1 MRKRARTS
9 CMLCPSVSCLFHL
22 PFTVHPAAAAP
33 TIQHHTHFCVC
44 HNLLHHVTQSSPYLR
59 VGIRHPY
66 CSAHHPPDFC
76 KTSSSS
82 FPRNILSLM
91 LSSLPSECPLAS
103 AQSLRLKRRRQ
114 STNSPKPDSRSSTNR
129 TTIASTSMLRH
140 TQAEHFL

>member
-1 MRKRARTS
+1 MS
-9 CMLCPSVSCLFHL
+9 GLCVCFVLSHPVCFIFCSV
-22 PFTVHPAAAAP
+22 FTVHSTAAAP
-33 TIQHHTHFCVC
+33 TIQHHTHFSVC
-44 HNLLHHVTQSSPYLR
+44 HNLPLPTSHKDKPVHTI
-59 VGIRHPY
+59 GTRHTARPL
-66 CSAHHPPDFC
+66 PDFC
-76 KTSSSS
+76 ETSSSS
-82 FPRNILSLM
+82 FPRDLLSLM